1 RFYLESFTSQFLSVF
16 IFGLL
21 EGLLILLLLNVLNPG
36 PIGHLYPLLFTFL
49 LPQSFF
55 TGLVTPILFFLIH
68 KGSFSFFGHHE
79 IELIE
84 RGDRS

>member
-1 RFYLESFTSQFLSVF
+1 
-16 IFGLL
+16 L
-21 EGLLILLLLNVLNPG
+21 EGLLILILLNVLNPG

-55 TGLVTPILFFLIH
+55 TGLVTPLLFFLIH
-68 KGSFSFFGHHE
+68 KGSFSFFGRNE
-79 IELIE
+79 VELIE